1 MEYELFK
8 ASLILKFRYVKG
20 QCSHIEN
27 VEKDTHTEKDRERER
42 KTKERE
48 RKRERAKKERD
59 RKRE

>member
-27 VEKDTHTEKDRERER
+27 VEKDTHTEKDRERE
-42 KTKERE
+42 KQKKERE
-48 RKRERAKKERD
+48 KERKSEKRKR
-59 RKRE
+59 

>member
-27 VEKDTHTEKDRERER
+27 VEKDTHTEKDRER
-42 KTKERE
+42 KKQKKERE
-48 RKRERAKKERD
+48 KERKSEKRKR
-59 RKRE
+59 